1 MADAQNWRNPKTG
14 ATYRGSIGGARDAIG
29 YGPDGLFTEP
39 VLAEASAAPGGP
51 GEDAFSA
58 FKSAF
63 RGVYGREVTQEEL
76 NNLSAMVPLLQGRP
90 GLTRLL
96 PVNYLLGI
104 NSSILAELRNEDLG
118 PIIDASPNILLALPG
133 SRLRTFDQGYINK
146 FIENL
151 KARGDYASN
160 TQVQA
165 LIKEL
170 EGDTGPAPVVP
181 GTPGAPSAPAPPA
194 PAGSKSPAVEI
205 PATHTWIIDAGAQQ
219 WAYDQRAAGVP
230 WADITV
236 PKLAEFT
243 KARWQSRATD
253 PKYKALYA
261 YAQAYYTTTGR
272 WPTDVELNR
281 YTQKLPKVPSISPDT
296 GDLIPKPSED
306 GAAGGAN
313 AVKKW
318 ELPLGPD
325 GKPAPL
331 PPGYEWR
338 YGADGTPI
346 AFDISPGEKDV
357 FAGWYQNPT
366 TGGWEYNPFAGAA
379 DYLQFD
385 PKSQTAWSDVVGGF
399 TTRTGRLPTREEA
412 RNLAATLWAGADPAT
427 RDRAARFASMN
438 GFWPTPFEL
447 EHGASQ
453 DTDANTGGGAA
464 GQPGLGQV
472 PVFVPGIGVVLVQ
485 GEAMGTGGVILDPF
499 SGIPDSVRPWV
510 REVLNGRMTAG
521 QVPPS
526 MRDWVNYSIGKF
538 KDQLPVKRPEEIPWG
553 TPAPGS
559 SAPPGPQANPV
570 INPIIDSASW
580 QDAWRQYGPGGPA
593 PDPAT
598 LLDPGIIGKL
608 DNRLIMRLPIP
619 TLRTLSPAI
628 LEKLDNSVLAQLDLE
643 TLGKLS
649 DDRLLGNNA
658 FKGAGFSNDVLLRFS
673 NDRLKTFPKDSLGKI
688 VTDPQRRID
697 LGIDPPPA
705 PASAPGERSTEGVT
719 KPIPAVPAPIPAPSK
734 AVPAAPST
742 VPVSIPTPPVPAAPS
757 PVATAP
763 VAPAATV
770 TMPTLPKPP
779 TWDEEGWDAYQKT
792 IQAGQP
798 WLG

>member
-1 MADAQNWRNPKTG
+1 MADPQNWRNPKTG
-14 ATYRGSIGGARDAIG
+14 ATYRGNIGGARSEIG
-29 YGPDGLFTEP
+29 YGPDGAFTEP
-39 VLAEASAAPGGP
+39 VLVEGTPSGSVPGG
-51 GEDAFSA
+51 GDDTFAA

-96 PVNYLLGI
+96 PVTYLLGM
-104 NSSILAELRNEDLG
+104 NSSVLAELRNEDLG
-118 PIIDASPNILLALPG
+118 PIIDASPNVLLALPG

-170 EGDTGPAPVVP
+170 EGDTGPAPAVP
-181 GTPGAPSAPAPPA
+181 GTPGPPPVDKPAPGP
-194 PAGSKSPAVEI
+194 KSPAVEI

-219 WAYDQRAAGVP
+219 WAYDLRAQGVP

-281 YTQKLPKVPSISPDT
+281 YTQKLPNVPSISPDT
-296 GDLIPKPSED
+296 GDLIPKPSEG
-306 GAAGGAN
+306 GAAGGAD

-325 GKPAPL
+325 GKPQAL

-399 TTRTGRLPTREEA
+399 ITRTGRLPTREEA
-412 RNLAATLWAGADPAT
+412 RNLAAILWAGADPTT

-485 GEAMGTGGVILDPF
+485 GKAMGTGGVILDPF

-510 REVLNGRMTAG
+510 REVLNGRMTAD

-559 SAPPGPQANPV
+559 SVSPGPEANPILNPV
-570 INPIIDSASW
+570 IDQAAW

-598 LLDPGIIGKL
+598 LLDPGIIGTL

-619 TLRTLSPAI
+619 TLRTLSPTI

-673 NDRLKTFPKDSLGKI
+673 NDRLKTFPKDALSKI
-688 VTDPQRRID
+688 ISDPQRRID
-697 LGIDPPPA
+697 LGIDPPPTPA
-705 PASAPGERSTEGVT
+705 EKTTEGQTRTIPASPVPAAA
-719 KPIPAVPAPIPAPSK
+719 PIPVPGPVPSIPAPS
-734 AVPAAPST
+734 VPAPMATPPAPSK
-742 VPVSIPTPPVPAAPS
+742 IPAAS
-757 PVATAP
+757 YAE
-763 VAPAATV
+763 PAATV
-770 TMPTLPKPP
+770 KMPTLPKPP
-779 TWDEEGWDAYQKT
+779 TWEEPGWDEYQAAIK
-792 IQAGQP
+792 AGKP